1 MLLKKGIRK
10 KKMNNFNNIINE
22 NTPVL
27 VDFYADW
34 CQPCKL
40 VAPILKEVKTQMG
53 DQLRIIKINVDKNQQ
68 LASKYGIRSIP
79 TLMLFK
85 KGQIKYSQAG
95 VVPVDEIKKIVLANS

>member
-1 MLLKKGIRK
+1 
-10 KKMNNFNNIINE
+10 MNNFNNIINE

-40 VAPILKEVKTQMG
+40 VAPILKEVKVQMG
-53 DQLRIIKINVDKNQQ
+53 NQVRIIKINVDKNQQ

-79 TLMLFK
+79 TLILFK

-95 VVPVDEIKKIVLANS
+95 VVSVEEIKQIVLANS